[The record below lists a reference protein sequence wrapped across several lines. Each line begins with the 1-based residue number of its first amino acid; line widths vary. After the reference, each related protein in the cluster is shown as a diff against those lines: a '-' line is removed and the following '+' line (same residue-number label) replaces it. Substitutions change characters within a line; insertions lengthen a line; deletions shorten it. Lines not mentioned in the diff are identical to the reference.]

1 MKRRIRCITLTV
13 VATLEH
19 VATTDYLSQTALAAA
34 GRRIYNAD
42 LKNITRTSTFW
53 AKARG
58 GTEEGVGGGTPPPPS
73 RQVVG
78 KLSNHCRQNMNWVGR
93 KKVKYWSDTG

>member
-58 GTEEGVGGGTPPPPS
+58 GAEEGGGGGWNTPQSSGS
-73 RQVVG
+73 RQIIES
-78 KLSNHCRQNMNWVGR
+78 LSAKHELGR
-93 KKVKYWSDTG
+93 KEKSKILE

>member
-34 GRRIYNAD
+34 GRGIYNY
-42 LKNITRTSTFW
+42 LKNTTMTSTFW

-58 GTEEGVGGGTPPPPS
+58 GTEEGGGGWNTPQSSGS
-73 RQVVG
+73 RQIIES
-78 KLSNHCRQNMNWVGR
+78 LSAKHELGR
-93 KKVKYWSDTG
+93 KEKSKILE

>member
-34 GRRIYNAD
+34 GRGIYNY
-42 LKNITRTSTFW
+42 LKNTTMTSTFW

-58 GTEEGVGGGTPPPPS
+58 GTEEGGGGGNTPQSSGS
-73 RQVVG
+73 RQIIES
-78 KLSNHCRQNMNWVGR
+78 LSAKHELGR
-93 KKVKYWSDTG
+93 KEKSKILE

>member
-34 GRRIYNAD
+34 GRGIYNY
-42 LKNITRTSTFW
+42 LKNTTMTSTFW

-58 GTEEGVGGGTPPPPS
+58 GTEEGGGGGGTPPS